1 MRARAT
7 QVRSSAMATRV
18 AQVALPRASRCQL
31 KCDSPT
37 PWPDG
42 QCLPDKQSSPMQEEL
57 AARPRRRQRRPVRRP
72 VRRPRIPRRGFDEFE
87 VPEAGPDEEVEIGG
101 PVDDEADGG

>member
-18 AQVALPRASRCQL
+18 AQVALPRTSRCQL

-37 PWPDG
+37 PWPAG

-57 AARPRRRQRRPVRRP
+57 AARPRRRQP

-101 PVDDEADGG
+101 PVDDKADGG

>member
-1 MRARAT
+1 
-7 QVRSSAMATRV
+7 
-18 AQVALPRASRCQL
+18 
-31 KCDSPT
+31 
-37 PWPDG
+37 
-42 QCLPDKQSSPMQEEL
+42 MQEEL

-101 PVDDEADGG
+101 PVDDKADGG